1 MGERLIVLL
10 GDIEDSRR
18 VADRAGLAVRLESS
32 CERLN
37 AEFEPELRAPF
48 SILKGIDEVGAALV
62 SFGRALEMMSA
73 LSAGLRPQRMRFVLA
88 AGEVDTAA
96 GSGVVA
102 RMDGPVFHRA
112 ARMMEELKTSKL
124 LFAMSVGDPLLDEA
138 LASAVNMLLLARVS
152 LSDRQWEA
160 MAAYERSGSQASAAA
175 ALGVSQQAV
184 SHALVSANYRQ
195 MKRVEERL
203 NVVFQEY
210 SLREKGRAG
219 DVVS

>member
-112 ARMMEELKTSKL
+112 ARMMEELKTSRL
-124 LFAMSVGDPLLDEA
+124 LFAMSVGDALLDEA
-138 LASAVNMLLLARVS
+138 LANMRLLARVS
-152 LSDRQWEA
+152 LSDRQWAA
-160 MAAYERSGSQASAAA
+160 MAAYERSGSQAAAAA

-203 NVVFQEY
+203 NAVFREY
-210 SLREKGRAG
+210 SLREEGRAG